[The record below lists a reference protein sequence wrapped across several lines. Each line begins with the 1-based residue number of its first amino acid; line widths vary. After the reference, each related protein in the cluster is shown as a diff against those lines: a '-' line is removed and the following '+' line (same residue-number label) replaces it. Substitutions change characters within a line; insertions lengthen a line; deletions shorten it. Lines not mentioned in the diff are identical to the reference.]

1 LLMVLDRTRGRPGWR
16 LRRCNQTCPPWTRSM
31 LVPAQAPMLQ
41 GALVSATL
49 GAREHRAMSR
59 SVRRHTYRRATTG
72 ILQKSWRPPAMVGGS
87 SWRTKTARSSSI
99 MQCTQGTGRLREGL
113 LSVSVKYFRCS
124 VRYLPKGPR
133 TLFRPIRGAVSRR
146 ARRADV
152 SAAGD
157 LR

>member
-1 LLMVLDRTRGRPGWR
+1 MVLNRTRRRLGWR
-16 LRRCNQTCPPWTRSM
+16 LWRCNQTCPPWTRSM

-59 SVRRHTYRRATTG
+59 SVRRQTYRRTTTS
-72 ILQKSWRPPAMVGGS
+72 IRRTFWRPPAMVGGS
-87 SWRTKTARSSSI
+87 SWRTRTARSSSI
-99 MQCTQGTGRLREGL
+99 MQCTQGIGRLREGL

-133 TLFRPIRGAVSRR
+133 SLFRPNCGVVSPR

-152 SAAGD
+152 NAAGD